1 MSYYAQAQLLGPIM
15 ERFGSDE
22 EAVGW
27 LFSLENAALALST
40 LAAAGPLARF
50 SRAKTAFAGGA
61 LVAIG
66 NVAAALVGSYEAL
79 VVTRLLVGIGAGMA
93 GAAGTAAVASGR
105 EPQRVFAIVTVS
117 WGLLG
122 AAEPTLLAY
131 AIEPFG
137 TTGGF
142 LLLAGLGLLIMPTF
156 IWLLP
161 PRKATGR
168 SPSIWAAP
176 NLSLALVAMAALLV
190 FEIGQ
195 GGVYTFIAQ
204 IGERSGLD
212 GYQVG
217 NTMTGTGLAGLLG
230 GVIAA
235 WVGGRFGRNWPI
247 AIGITLNVVA
257 AVGLAL
263 GDDAVSYIGLN
274 FLWNAAY
281 YFVVPYLMGA
291 LAAMDDLGRWAVAS
305 DGAWTLGDA
314 LGPGIA
320 GTLVAWG
327 GYGPLAGMALVS
339 GFACL
344 VVLSL
349 VLRSFDAKQRAAGG
363 D

>member
-1 MSYYAQAQLLGPIM
+1 
-15 ERFGSDE
+15 
-22 EAVGW
+22 
-27 LFSLENAALALST
+27 
-40 LAAAGPLARF
+40 
-50 SRAKTAFAGGA
+50 
-61 LVAIG
+61 
-66 NVAAALVGSYEAL
+66 
-79 VVTRLLVGIGAGMA
+79 
-93 GAAGTAAVASGR
+93 
-105 EPQRVFAIVTVS
+105 
-117 WGLLG
+117 
-122 AAEPTLLAY
+122 
-131 AIEPFG
+131 
-137 TTGGF
+137 
-142 LLLAGLGLLIMPTF
+142 
-156 IWLLP
+156 
-161 PRKATGR
+161 
-168 SPSIWAAP
+168 
-176 NLSLALVAMAALLV
+176 
-190 FEIGQ
+190 
-195 GGVYTFIAQ
+195 
-204 IGERSGLD
+204 
-212 GYQVG
+212 
-217 NTMTGTGLAGLLG
+217 MTGTGLAGLLG